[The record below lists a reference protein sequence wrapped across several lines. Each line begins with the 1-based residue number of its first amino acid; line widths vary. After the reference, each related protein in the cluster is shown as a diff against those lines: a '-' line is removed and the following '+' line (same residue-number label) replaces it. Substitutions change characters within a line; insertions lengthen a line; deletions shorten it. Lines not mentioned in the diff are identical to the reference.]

1 MVLVPP
7 GSVKGRVLASAGA
20 DRRDEQ
26 GGGVLASSTPDA
38 LWASPSARLVRPAA
52 VACREVTRQPLLR
65 RCSFRVA
72 PGVRLLIVGEP
83 HESASLLVRVLAGL
97 ARPSSGRVVVAG
109 IEGPEAAR
117 RGARV
122 SYLGREPGIHGW
134 MTPREAVGLAAS
146 LLGLD
151 AADAARRTADALAWV
166 QIDERDLDRA
176 VRRGGP
182 ALAQRVG
189 LAAALVGDPEVLLL
203 DEPLRALAQDDRER
217 LLSIP
222 GRRRSILLASRYPRG
237 DARLVTHV
245 MLIRAGRVATL
256 APVVELAA
264 AGLPLSREGI
274 VAYADLHAPR
284 ATAPPGPGTAAPAR

>member
-1 MVLVPP
+1 M
-7 GSVKGRVLASAGA
+7 
-20 DRRDEQ
+20 
-26 GGGVLASSTPDA
+26 LASSTPDA

-52 VACREVTRQPLLR
+52 VECREVTRQPLLR

-83 HESASLLVRVLAGL
+83 DESASLLVRVLAGL

-151 AADAARRTADALAWV
+151 APDAARRTADALAWV
-166 QIDERDLDRA
+166 QIDEQDLDRA

-189 LAAALVGDPEVLLL
+189 LARNRSKLWQSLNRLDTFGVAHFHATDVLTVRLWLPALTLRQL
-203 DEPLRALAQDDRER
+203 DRLPADMADRY
-217 LLSIP
+217 
-222 GRRRSILLASRYPRG
+222 RR
-237 DARLVTHV
+237 VTSV
-245 MLIRAGRVATL
+245 SA
-256 APVVELAA
+256 
-264 AGLPLSREGI
+264 
-274 VAYADLHAPR
+274 
-284 ATAPPGPGTAAPAR
+284 